1 MRWSNVRL
9 ILGRE
14 IRDQLRDRRTLFMIA
29 VLPLLLYP
37 LLGMSMF
44 QMAQFVRESPT
55 KIWVVGGTVD
65 GWKLPR
71 LFDGEHFSLRLFPD
85 AAQQA
90 LLNVQFQSKGE
101 GVPAS
106 EDEVRERAQAGLRA
120 GRTEAVLYFPP
131 DFAEKL
137 NAYRQKL
144 DDRLAGGDAPTAFE
158 PAPSP
163 IIYYNTAKEKSQIAL
178 RRTNDVLDA
187 WSRDISRAALEP
199 WGLPAAT
206 GSLFKV
212 SASDVAAK
220 GHKDAAAWAKVLPF
234 MLLVWALTGAFY
246 PAIDLCAGEKERGT
260 LETLLSSPAERSEIV
275 CGKLLTI
282 MLFSGA
288 TAVLNLL
295 ALGFTGSFVIKHL
308 SHLKQFAVF
317 GSPPPTAALWLG
329 LALIPVSALFGA
341 LCLAL
346 AAFARSTKEGQYYLM
361 PLFMVSMPLMML
373 PLAPG
378 AELTLGNALIP
389 VTGLMLLLRGLL
401 EGNLAQVLPLAPVVI
416 GITLLAC
423 LASIRWAI
431 DQFNSEQV
439 LFRES
444 ERTDPV
450 LWLKHLR
457 RDREDVPAPAQAVLC
472 GVLILVVQFF
482 LSFALPVPA
491 DFRGFLVLLAVSQLV
506 VIATP
511 ALLMTIILTKNV
523 RQTLSLRW
531 PRWWCIPAGALLA
544 VVVHP
549 VAQAAQSWVM
559 RIYPISDQAAKALS
573 GILGAGDNF
582 WTLAAVFAIVPAICE
597 ELAFRGF
604 ILSGLRSR
612 GHVWQAIAISSLFF
626 GVTHPIMQQSVLA
639 CGIGLVI
646 GFVAVRTGSLFVGIA
661 FHMTHNFLVVM
672 SSQLTLETVRRW
684 PELDYLVRSPG
695 ETEFLYEWPIVV
707 MGGLAALLLLSAF
720 NRLPGGR
727 ESSAST
733 PIEENEAE
741 ASVPAP
747 AWDSAGS

>member
-1 MRWSNVRL
+1 MRWTNVRL
-9 ILGRE
+9 ILARE

-55 KIWVVGGTVD
+55 RVWVIGGTVD
-65 GWKLPR
+65 GWNLPR
-71 LFDGEHFSLRLFPD
+71 LFDGERFALRLFPD
-85 AAQQA
+85 PTRQA
-90 LLNVQFQSKGE
+90 LLDVQFQSKGE
-101 GVPAS
+101 GMS
-106 EDEVRERAQAGLRA
+106 EEGEEVRERAQQALRN

-137 NAYRQKL
+137 NAYSQRL
-144 DDRLAGGDAPTAFE
+144 DDRLAGGDRMGPLE

-163 IIYYNTAKEKSQIAL
+163 TIFYNTAKEKSQIAL
-178 RRTNDVLDA
+178 RRTVEAIDA
-187 WSRDISRAALEP
+187 WSADVSRSALERS
-199 WGLPAAT
+199 GLPAAA
-206 GSLFKV
+206 GSLFTI
-212 SASDVAAK
+212 STADVASA

-234 MLLVWALTGAFY
+234 MLLIWALTGAFY
-246 PAIDLCAGEKERGT
+246 PAVDLCAGEKERGT

-282 MLFSGA
+282 MLFSAA

-295 ALGFTGSFVIKHL
+295 ALGFTGSFVLKHL
-308 SHLKQFAVF
+308 QHLKQFAAF

-378 AELTLGNALIP
+378 AELSLGNALIP

-401 EGNLAQVLPLAPVVI
+401 EGNLPQVLPIAPVVI

-423 LASIRWAI
+423 LAAIRWAI

-444 ERTDPV
+444 ERTEPL
-450 LWLKHLR
+450 LWLRHLR
-457 RDREDVPAPAQAVLC
+457 RDRDVLPTPAQAVLC

-482 LSFALPVPA
+482 LSFALPIPR
-491 DFRGFLVLLAVSQLV
+491 DFRGFLQLLAVSQLV
-506 VIATP
+506 VIALP
-511 ALLMTIILTKNV
+511 ALLMTLLVTRSV

-531 PRWWCIPAGALLA
+531 PQWWCIPAGALLA
-544 VVVHP
+544 VVLHP
-549 VAQAAQSWVM
+549 VAQAAQSWIM
-559 RIYPISDQAAKALS
+559 RVYPISDQAAQALA
-573 GILGAGDNF
+573 GILESADNF
-582 WTLAAVFAIVPAICE
+582 WALAAVFSIAPAICE

-612 GHVWQAIAISSLFF
+612 GHVWQAVAISSLFF

-639 CGIGLVI
+639 CFVGLVI
-646 GFVAVRTGSLFVGIA
+646 GFLVVQSGSLLVGIA

-684 PELDYLVRSPG
+684 PELDYLVRTPG
-695 ETEFLYEWPIVV
+695 ETEFLYEWPVV
-707 MGGLAALLLLSAF
+707 VLGGLTAALILSAF
-720 NRLPGGR
+720 GRLRGWRSGP
-727 ESSAST
+727 ALQL
-733 PIEENEAE
+733 EEEPTE
-741 ASVPAP
+741 LPAP
-747 AWDSAGS
+747 AWDTSGS